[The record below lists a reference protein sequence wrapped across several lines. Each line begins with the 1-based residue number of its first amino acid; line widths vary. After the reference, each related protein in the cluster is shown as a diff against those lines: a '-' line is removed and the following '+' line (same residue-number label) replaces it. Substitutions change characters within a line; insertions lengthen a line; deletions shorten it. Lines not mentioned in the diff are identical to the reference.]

1 MNRNLL
7 KALGL
12 SVLMMSRDREAPA
25 GGGTVPA
32 PAGDA
37 AKTAGAP
44 AAEKAKAEP
53 KPYVSPV
60 VVGGRMNLVFVHLI
74 RNVEAKDAAVA
85 DTVASAVQSLSAAG
99 SKGVIHKR
107 QASRRIS
114 RLMKAAHAAK
124 A

>member
-1 MNRNLL
+1 MANHPSAIKRARQNIKRRARNKHVAQTCRTLVK
-7 KALGL
+7 KA
-12 SVLMMSRDREAPA
+12 REAID
-25 GGGTVPA
+25 G
-32 PAGDA
+32 
-37 AKTAGAP
+37 
-44 AAEKAKAEP
+44 
-53 KPYVSPV
+53 
-60 VVGGRMNLVFVHLI
+60 
-74 RNVEAKDAAVA
+74 KDAAVA